1 MLSCATL
8 SSLDSSL
15 DSSLNIVEAVTTMRP
30 CTYF

>member
-1 MLSCATL
+1 MLNCATL
-8 SSLDSSL
+8 SSL